1 MKKIKCELCGEEVDQ
16 RVKISTGKMVC
27 LRCNFKLQD
36 VEISNELDLSLP
48 RDIVW
53 VGKIA
58 KMGVNRVLVI
68 PKTQRPFIKR
78 NKRYFIIIREVE
90 A

>member
-1 MKKIKCELCGEEVDQ
+1 MRKLKCELCGTETTE
-16 RVKISTGKMVC
+16 RVIISTGQKVC
-27 LRCNFKLQD
+27 LSCNFKLQD
-36 VEISNELDLSLP
+36 TEISNELDLTLP

-68 PKTQRPFIKR
+68 PKTQRPFLKR
-78 NKRYFIIIREVE
+78 GKRYFIIIKEIE
-90 A
+90 G